1 MAALAASSLNGVKIY
16 NLSSGKTLPQW
27 LAEKGGSRK
36 ALAKDE
42 DYRRRVELL
51 QDFHFPAGS
60 QRVFDV
66 RDLSLKFERGL
77 DAEVVQL
84 EVLSAD
90 FGKLAFLQADRSV
103 AFHAPYGTHY
113 NMRIPKFGRDM
124 TYHRENCELYVAASG
139 SDVYRINLDQ
149 GRFVAPLELQS
160 QSSAANVVQLN
171 PIHQLLGVGC
181 DDGVVEMFDSRSQQR
196 VGSLDIAAH
205 CATNSAK
212 QLEVTALRFDD
223 DGLTFGVGT
232 SEGQCLLYD
241 LRSSRPLLEK
251 NHQYGLPI
259 VNLQFHD
266 YARKVISSDAK
277 VIKIWD
283 RVTVPCSRTWKRLRR
298 SRITGNRS
306 KVVFV
311 LDSLTEELEE
321 EAQAT
326 VYDDY
331 RFVTRAEIASFGLD
345 HLVGTPLLKAYMH
358 GFFMDARL
366 YNKVKAVA
374 EPFAYDEWR
383 KKKLKEKV
391 EAKQSNRITIQRRLP
406 KINRATAERILQND
420 AKQKKHSKEGDEE
433 AEADK
438 TFSNP
443 LGDDRF
449 SRMFTSSD
457 FEVDEESD
465 TYRMLHPN
473 AANIKQQRKQQED
486 MDSDA
491 GTDDDE
497 EDEVGGRFA
506 RVDDSEEEE
515 IEGRPSDESSDEEE
529 EEEIQ
534 EPKRFAPKGK
544 RKPAPNSTR
553 SQKARSAF
561 KKEETVGGGY
571 IREMSFVPQAI
582 CVNNSVHASGKPM
595 AQMMAMRHS
604 AMCMLPDAEKPKWSS
619 SQWRLHEYDPN
630 RAYTWPEK
638 EDLYDSGLSEKEGET
653 LLSHCFPRAI
663 QVLLEEVCDNG
674 HLGWILGP
682 SGRGKSN
689 TALAFALSVDR
700 SKWVVTWIHV
710 WEKMDW
716 FSCTEDDERRHLVIV
731 DGLTNTTNIQL
742 ETIWIKPRLWGQ
754 GSYDAIMVSKGEHC
768 VRLVQVTSAKDHDF
782 KVDYCYDWMKEALEA
797 SAESFEVKKS
807 EIFIVVAFSELPD
820 FKISGVV
827 DSGLRCWNSRSGMV
841 AMGALSEAARDIV
854 SSGCA
859 YPISRDILEKC
870 TFFTELRRLVFL
882 YIAIVFHDCR
892 GRDDIDKLKDLGVL
906 TNAEYDE
913 LFASGSEHKKEEDEI
928 ESYCD
933 LVRRTP
939 HKLRAT
945 ITELWLKRL
954 VQVAAQ
960 CGHLTPGNASTLQ
973 GKISQLP
980 NLYTTVFH
988 IANVPIPFNYMQ
1000 YLQFLLAAYMLLYMF
1015 VIVPNSG
1022 LYTPIW
1028 VFLWGTFLFMA
1039 DEIALEIECPFGLDA
1054 NDIDLEERLL
1064 QIEEEL
1070 TVLVRSQYY
1079 FITGGSSLCFTNGL
1093 WCQMPNAATE
1103 SKPEITKSFSFHQ
1116 GRLSPSNIATV
1127 EKHMLPEI
1135 NEFTALIKDSAR
1147 LKKAAKSRS
1156 SGSGG
1161 YGSMASVS

>member
-51 QDFHFPAGS
+51 QDFHFPSGS
-60 QRVFDV
+60 QRVRMSADGNYVVATGVYPPSVKVYDV

-77 DAEVVQL
+77 DAEVVQF
-84 EVLSAD
+84 EVLSSD

-205 CATNSAK
+205 FASSKSDK
-212 QLEVTALRFDD
+212 QLEVSALRFDD

-283 RVTVPCSRTWKRLRR
+283 RRDGAVFTNVETPAEVKDVCIVEGAQGKSGVLLVAGEQERVMSYYIPELGIAPKWCS
-298 SRITGNRS
+298 
-306 KVVFV
+306 F

-406 KINRATAERILQND
+406 KVNRATAERILQTE
-420 AKQKKHSKEGDEE
+420 AKRKKNGQAADGEE
-433 AEADK
+433 ADADS

-449 SRMFTSSD
+449 SRMFTSTD

-473 AANIKQQRKQQED
+473 AANTKQPRKKED

-491 GTDDDE
+491 DSDDGEDE
-497 EDEVGGRFA
+497 DDEVGGRFA
-506 RVDDSEEEE
+506 RVEDDDEEEE
-515 IEGRPSDESSDEEE
+515 VEGRPSDESSDEEE
-529 EEEIQ
+529 DEVPQ
-534 EPKRFAPKGK
+534 RAMQRPAAKGK
-544 RKPAPNSTR
+544 RKPAPKFYEIAEGEKVGDLMSFGSSSDRAAQREKKQLAKLPLAERLRMQRVTE
-553 SQKARSAF
+553 KERSAF
-561 KKEETVGGGY
+561 KKEETSGGGY
-571 IREMSFVPQAI
+571 IREMSFVPQADLR
-582 CVNNSVHASGKPM
+582 K
-595 AQMMAMRHS
+595 Q
-604 AMCMLPDAEKPKWSS
+604 
-619 SQWRLHEYDPN
+619 Q
-630 RAYTWPEK
+630 RA
-638 EDLYDSGLSEKEGET
+638 
-653 LLSHCFPRAI
+653 R
-663 QVLLEEVCDNG
+663 
-674 HLGWILGP
+674 
-682 SGRGKSN
+682 
-689 TALAFALSVDR
+689 
-700 SKWVVTWIHV
+700 
-710 WEKMDW
+710 
-716 FSCTEDDERRHLVIV
+716 ER
-731 DGLTNTTNIQL
+731 
-742 ETIWIKPRLWGQ
+742 
-754 GSYDAIMVSKGEHC
+754 
-768 VRLVQVTSAKDHDF
+768 
-782 KVDYCYDWMKEALEA
+782 
-797 SAESFEVKKS
+797 
-807 EIFIVVAFSELPD
+807 
-820 FKISGVV
+820 
-827 DSGLRCWNSRSGMV
+827 
-841 AMGALSEAARDIV
+841 EAANAD
-854 SSGCA
+854 G
-859 YPISRDILEKC
+859 
-870 TFFTELRRLVFL
+870 
-882 YIAIVFHDCR
+882 
-892 GRDDIDKLKDLGVL
+892 DD
-906 TNAEYDE
+906 
-913 LFASGSEHKKEEDEI
+913 
-928 ESYCD
+928 
-933 LVRRTP
+933 
-939 HKLRAT
+939 
-945 ITELWLKRL
+945 
-954 VQVAAQ
+954 
-960 CGHLTPGNASTLQ
+960 
-973 GKISQLP
+973 
-980 NLYTTVFH
+980 
-988 IANVPIPFNYMQ
+988 
-1000 YLQFLLAAYMLLYMF
+1000 
-1015 VIVPNSG
+1015 
-1022 LYTPIW
+1022 
-1028 VFLWGTFLFMA
+1028 
-1039 DEIALEIECPFGLDA
+1039 
-1054 NDIDLEERLL
+1054 
-1064 QIEEEL
+1064 
-1070 TVLVRSQYY
+1070 
-1079 FITGGSSLCFTNGL
+1079 
-1093 WCQMPNAATE
+1093 
-1103 SKPEITKSFSFHQ
+1103 
-1116 GRLSPSNIATV
+1116 
-1127 EKHMLPEI
+1127 
-1135 NEFTALIKDSAR
+1135 DSAFGNGKR
-1147 LKKAAKSRS
+1147 RKKRGVSDLKFANTGRNPRFRR
-1156 SGSGG
+1156 
-1161 YGSMASVS
+1161 

>member
-42 DYRRRVELL
+42 DYRRRVVLL

-60 QRVFDV
+60 QRVRMSSDGNYVVATGMYPPSVKVFDV

-181 DDGVVEMFDSRSQQR
+181 DDGVVEMFDSRSQPR

-283 RVTVPCSRTWKRLRR
+283 RRDGAVFTNVETPAEVKDVCIVEGAQGKSGVLLVAGEQERVMSYYIPELGIAPKWCS
-298 SRITGNRS
+298 
-306 KVVFV
+306 F

-529 EEEIQ
+529 EEIQ

-544 RKPAPNSTR
+544 RKPAPKFYEIAEGEKVGDLMSFGSSSDRAAQREKKQLAKLPLAERLKMQRVTE
-553 SQKARSAF
+553 KERSAF

-571 IREMSFVPQAI
+571 IREMSFVPQADLRKQQRAREREA
-582 CVNNSVHASGKPM
+582 NGADDGDAAFGNGK
-595 AQMMAMRHS
+595 RR
-604 AMCMLPDAEKPKWSS
+604 KK
-619 SQWRLHEYDPN
+619 RGVG
-630 RAYTWPEK
+630 
-638 EDLYDSGLSEKEGET
+638 DLKLSN
-653 LLSHCFPRAI
+653 PA
-663 QVLLEEVCDNG
+663 
-674 HLGWILGP
+674 
-682 SGRGKSN
+682 GRGR
-689 TALAFALSVDR
+689 F
-700 SKWVVTWIHV
+700 
-710 WEKMDW
+710 
-716 FSCTEDDERRHLVIV
+716 RR
-731 DGLTNTTNIQL
+731 
-742 ETIWIKPRLWGQ
+742 
-754 GSYDAIMVSKGEHC
+754 
-768 VRLVQVTSAKDHDF
+768 
-782 KVDYCYDWMKEALEA
+782 
-797 SAESFEVKKS
+797 
-807 EIFIVVAFSELPD
+807 
-820 FKISGVV
+820 
-827 DSGLRCWNSRSGMV
+827 
-841 AMGALSEAARDIV
+841 
-854 SSGCA
+854 
-859 YPISRDILEKC
+859 
-870 TFFTELRRLVFL
+870 
-882 YIAIVFHDCR
+882 
-892 GRDDIDKLKDLGVL
+892 
-906 TNAEYDE
+906 
-913 LFASGSEHKKEEDEI
+913 
-928 ESYCD
+928 
-933 LVRRTP
+933 
-939 HKLRAT
+939 
-945 ITELWLKRL
+945 
-954 VQVAAQ
+954 
-960 CGHLTPGNASTLQ
+960 
-973 GKISQLP
+973 
-980 NLYTTVFH
+980 
-988 IANVPIPFNYMQ
+988 
-1000 YLQFLLAAYMLLYMF
+1000 
-1015 VIVPNSG
+1015 
-1022 LYTPIW
+1022 
-1028 VFLWGTFLFMA
+1028 
-1039 DEIALEIECPFGLDA
+1039 
-1054 NDIDLEERLL
+1054 
-1064 QIEEEL
+1064 
-1070 TVLVRSQYY
+1070 
-1079 FITGGSSLCFTNGL
+1079 
-1093 WCQMPNAATE
+1093 
-1103 SKPEITKSFSFHQ
+1103 
-1116 GRLSPSNIATV
+1116 
-1127 EKHMLPEI
+1127 
-1135 NEFTALIKDSAR
+1135 
-1147 LKKAAKSRS
+1147 
-1156 SGSGG
+1156 
-1161 YGSMASVS
+1161 